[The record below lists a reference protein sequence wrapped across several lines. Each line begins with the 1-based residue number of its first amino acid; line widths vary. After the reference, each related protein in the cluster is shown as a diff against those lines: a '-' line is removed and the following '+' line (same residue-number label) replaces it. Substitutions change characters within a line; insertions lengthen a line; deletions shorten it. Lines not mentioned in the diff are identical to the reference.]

1 MPTPAR
7 ASPAP
12 MAPPKR
18 KRSRARSRRRPATSL
33 RRESSKSEVRS
44 TKHGD
49 AVMPVV
55 TASLVLIIFAAGA
68 VAGSLGALLGL
79 GGGVFLVPFL
89 NLGLGF
95 PFSAAAAISLTTVIA
110 TSSTV
115 SAGRAGK
122 QLINMKLG
130 MLLEVATAAGS
141 LLGGVTAQF
150 IAQSVLQKLFGVIAV
165 AVAIIMLTRLRR
177 RNVILD
183 RTVDPGALGARY
195 YEDESGGEVVY
206 RVKRLPVAIVASF
219 LAGNVSSLLGI
230 GGGIIK
236 VPVLNAWCG
245 IPLRAAAA
253 TSAFMIGVTAT
264 AGAVIYYGTGQLEPA
279 LAAAAVVGLQG
290 GSWGALKFGAAA
302 STKWLKVMMAFVVL
316 ILAVMMCARG
326 GR

>member
-1 MPTPAR
+1 MPP
-7 ASPAP
+7 
-12 MAPPKR
+12 
-18 KRSRARSRRRPATSL
+18 
-33 RRESSKSEVRS
+33 
-44 TKHGD
+44 
-49 AVMPVV
+49 V
-55 TASLVLIIFAAGA
+55 TASLALIIFAAG
-68 VAGSLGALLGL
+68 VIAGSLGALLGL

-89 NLGLGF
+89 NLVLSF

-141 LLGGVTAQF
+141 FLGGVTAQF
-150 IAQSVLQKLFGVIAV
+150 VSQSLLQRLFGIV
-165 AVAIIMLTRLRR
+165 AVIVAVIMLSRLRR

-183 RTVDPGALGARY
+183 PAADPGVLGGRY
-195 YEDESGGEVVY
+195 HEAESGCTVTY
-206 RVKRLPVAIVASF
+206 RVKRLPLAIAASF
-219 LAGNVSSLLGI
+219 VAGNVSSLLGI

-245 IPLRAAAA
+245 VPLRAAAA

-264 AGAVIYYGTGQLEPA
+264 AGATIYYGHGQLQPA
-279 LAAAAVVGLQG
+279 LAAAACLGVQL
-290 GSWGALKFGAAA
+290 GSWGGMKFGAAA
-302 STKWLKVMMAFVVL
+302 SAKWLKILMAGVLFIVSAMMFL
-316 ILAVMMCARG
+316 RG